1 MDKFLEEMKQRDLE
15 RSSGNIVEPEMAQRS
30 LTDAQELG
38 PQTGSFDDG
47 DISTTNLYV
56 GNMPPEVTEQT
67 LVDEFAKFGDLASVK
82 IMWPRT
88 EEEVSRRRNCG
99 FVSFMRRDDAAV
111 ALEHLRDLCFQV
123 PNPHLIPPPTYF
135 PSLGEIVLIL
145 CTTTRV
151 SRSASGGVRA
161 SPCLPRRFSCA
172 RTRSA
177 GRAERQ
183 RPSKQGWI
191 R

>member
-1 MDKFLEEMKQRDLE
+1 MGPQLSSPPAPKPKRKAAKNGKKREMDKFLEEMKQRDLE

-123 PNPHLIPPPTYF
+123 PIPHLNFPPHSF
-135 PSLGEIVLIL
+135 HRWEKSH
-145 CTTTRV
+145 
-151 SRSASGGVRA
+151 
-161 SPCLPRRFSCA
+161 
-172 RTRSA
+172 
-177 GRAERQ
+177 
-183 RPSKQGWI
+183 
-191 R
+191 